1 MKGILLAG
9 GSGSRLFPITRGI
22 SKQLIPVYDKPM
34 VYYPLSVLM
43 LAGIR
48 EILVVSTP
56 EHLGLFQKLLGDG
69 KHIGL
74 RLSYQEQLEPRGLA
88 DAFLVGERFIGDE
101 AVCMILGD
109 NLFYG
114 QGFSAVLEKAG
125 SLEEGAQVF
134 AYYVKNPQDF
144 GVVEWNG
151 QGEVVSIQEKPRNP
165 RSHFA
170 IPGLYFFDARVV
182 SYAKD
187 LVPSARGELEIT
199 DLLVRYQQHH
209 LLRVEL
215 LGRGFAWL
223 DTGTCDGLLEAS
235 NFVQAIQRRQGL
247 YIACLEEIAF
257 RKGYIDRQQLLHLA
271 KQVEKTEYGEYLLR
285 LVDEED

>member
-1 MKGILLAG
+1 
-9 GSGSRLFPITRGI
+9 
-22 SKQLIPVYDKPM
+22 
-34 VYYPLSVLM
+34 
-43 LAGIR
+43 
-48 EILVVSTP
+48 
-56 EHLGLFQKLLGDG
+56 
-69 KHIGL
+69 
-74 RLSYQEQLEPRGLA
+74 
-88 DAFLVGERFIGDE
+88 
-101 AVCMILGD
+101 